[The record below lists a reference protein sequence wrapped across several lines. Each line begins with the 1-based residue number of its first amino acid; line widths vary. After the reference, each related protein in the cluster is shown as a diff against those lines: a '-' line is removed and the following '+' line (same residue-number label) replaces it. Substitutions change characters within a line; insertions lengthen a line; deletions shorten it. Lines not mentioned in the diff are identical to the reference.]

1 MSIAEAKR
9 LALIESAIRRE
20 RTVSQ
25 VADLLGLSERQVK
38 RMKKGVREHG
48 PEYLIHGNRGRTPSN
63 AISKAA
69 KETILAMATG
79 DFRETSCEHMSE
91 LLMEHKNIT
100 VSGKSITRI
109 LRGAGVRL
117 RYTKKQA
124 RRRRSRERMPRRGM
138 LIQCD
143 ASPCSWLEERG
154 PKMALHGA
162 IDDATGQ
169 VVALCFRPNEDLHG
183 YLVMLKQVI
192 KNHGVP
198 RALYSDRHTI
208 FFSPKKDKLSIE
220 DELAGKLVP
229 LTQFGAALS
238 LLGITHI
245 AARTPQAK
253 GRIERLWE
261 TLQSRLVVELR
272 IAGVNNM
279 DEANAFLPGF
289 IARFNERF
297 AVKPKEPQ
305 DEFRSP
311 PDAETVD
318 EYLSYREKRSASGGS
333 TISYYGYTYQ
343 LVDQRG
349 RVLSLRPKASIE
361 LLTKLDSTIKAVYQG
376 QTYDLRVLSKPE
388 KQMGS
393 LQKNGNHISIPN
405 KPGPAH
411 PWRQFK
417 PRQPQTL
424 IEQYVAKKAWHE
436 NALGGG
442 RT

>member
-9 LALIESAIRRE
+9 LALIESALRRE
-20 RTVSQ
+20 RTVTE
-25 VADLLGLSERQVK
+25 VAELLGLSERQVK
-38 RMKKGVREHG
+38 RMKKGVREQG

-63 AISKAA
+63 AINHAT
-69 KETILAMATG
+69 KETILVLATE

-91 LLMEHKNIT
+91 LLKEHKDIT
-100 VSGKSITRI
+100 VSGKSIARI
-109 LRGAGVRL
+109 LRDAGVRL
-117 RYTKKQA
+117 RYSKKQA

-138 LIQCD
+138 LLQCD
-143 ASPCSWLEERG
+143 ASPYRWLEDRG
-154 PKMALHGA
+154 SMMALHGA

-169 VVALCFRPNEDLHG
+169 ILALCFRPTEDLHG

-192 KNHGVP
+192 NNHGVP

-220 DELAGKLVP
+220 DELAGKVVP
-229 LTQFGAALS
+229 LTQFGTALNF
-238 LLGITHI
+238 LGITHI

-272 IAGVNNM
+272 IAGIKNI

-297 AVKPKEPQ
+297 AVKPKETQ

-311 PDAETVD
+311 PHAESVD

-333 TISYYGYTYQ
+333 TISYCGVTYQ

-349 RVLSLRPKASIE
+349 RVLPLRPRASIE
-361 LLTKLDSTIKAVYQG
+361 LLTKLDSTTKAIYQG
-376 QTYDLRVLSKPE
+376 QTYDLRILSKPE
-388 KQMGS
+388 KQIGS
-393 LQKNGNHISIPN
+393 LQTNGKQISAPS
-405 KPGPAH
+405 KPEPGH

-417 PRQPQTL
+417 PRPPRTL
-424 IEQYVAKKAWHE
+424 IEQYVANKAWHE

-442 RT
+442 DT